1 MPRGMFLLHLSL
13 ETYSMF
19 LKNPQGSHKILG
31 GGMLSR
37 ELMHSLDILPVG
49 KASLLHWVA
58 SSVCSRQSPFVP
70 PAEDEG
76 PGGSPSPAGAAWW
89 RSSCQDMVAL
99 QTTSCL
105 TLKAGPSLVR

>member
-49 KASLLHWVA
+49 MA
-58 SSVCSRQSPFVP
+58 SSVCSRQSPFLP

-76 PGGSPSPAGAAWW
+76 PGGSPSPAGAAGW